1 MAYGYPYWGGPQWG
15 WRGRCRRFPWL
26 PRWWWSGMYGPM
38 SPYGAVPYEAPH
50 WGAPPMTKEQ
60 EIAMLGDEASAL
72 ERELEE
78 VKKRIQELK
87 A

>member
-1 MAYGYPYWGGPQWG
+1 MAYGYPYGASPYLG
-15 WRGRCRRFPWL
+15 WGRCRRFPWL

-38 SPYGAVPYEAPH
+38 SPHGAPY
-50 WGAPPMTKEQ
+50 WGAPSMTKEQ
-60 EIAMLGDEASAL
+60 EVEMLEDQAGAL

-87 A
+87 K